1 MREISKGEIKAIQLA
16 ILDRVDEYCKKHQI
30 TYYLTSGTLLGAVRH
45 QGYIPWDDDIDI
57 CMKRQDYERFFAGF
71 NEEEHQRLRA
81 IHQDNYPGYYLAS
94 GKVIDDRTVM
104 VEESNYGVPIG
115 VYIDVF
121 PMDFFPDDMTK
132 IKRLNRRIAV
142 YRDILLLKSIKY
154 NPKRSLLNNS
164 VLFAGRIICKPFSLP
179 WVLARIKR
187 LSTTYSDDENTAV
200 TACISVF
207 SYGMRELVRADDYS
221 MTVPLPFEGKN
232 YPAPVGYE
240 DVLSCMYG
248 EDYMRLPPEEKR
260 VSHHVYK
267 AYWKDTD
274 SSGEAEASIQDEE

>member
-179 WVLARIKR
+179 AVSTCVDSAYHIRSTSVLGTKTYGTPGSSCVTSSSVI
-187 LSTTYSDDENTAV
+187 LSGIPSPSTS
-200 TACISVF
+200 
-207 SYGMRELVRADDYS
+207 L
-221 MTVPLPFEGKN
+221 
-232 YPAPVGYE
+232 
-240 DVLSCMYG
+240 
-248 EDYMRLPPEEKR
+248 
-260 VSHHVYK
+260 
-267 AYWKDTD
+267 
-274 SSGEAEASIQDEE
+274 